1 MTVRIEKPALNLR
14 EEINRLDKPTGIA
27 GEAMLR
33 ADTPQ
38 EQFNLIGAGRRN
50 LIINGAMQ
58 VAQRGTAAVT
68 AQAGFPVDRMRII
81 SNTTDFSAT
90 QSSTVPPNST
100 FRHSLKVDCTT
111 VKGTINSSTY
121 AGIIYLIEGF
131 DASSLMWGT
140 PNAQPITVSFWVRS
154 NITGTYYWATK
165 NSVANRAFSK
175 AYTIEAAD
183 TWEYK
188 SFTIPGDVTGSWI
201 TDNGQ
206 GLSCDFWLAGA
217 NTAIATQDTWYGGNI
232 NMGTDQVNLF
242 DNTANEWYLTGV
254 QIEVGKVATPFEHR
268 SYGEEL
274 AACQRYFQT
283 IGGNTSNE
291 TFAAGFTAGNNF
303 FGHGKL
309 NGTMRASPTASVDGT
324 LSHIGYTGVAIAVN
338 ASAIGFTTHPNGF
351 HVNIA
356 SSSSTTANAGA
367 YARSTNAATRLF
379 FSAEL

>member
-33 ADTPQ
+33 AETPQ

-58 VAQRGTAAVT
+58 VAQRGTSAVT
-68 AQAGFPVDRMRII
+68 AQDGFPVDRMRII

-154 NITGTYYWATK
+154 NITGTYYWGTK

-206 GLSCDFWLAGA
+206 GLSSDFWLAGA

-274 AACQRYFQT
+274 ALCQRYYQLF
-283 IGGNTSNE
+283 E
-291 TFAAGFTAGNNF
+291 AAAC
-303 FGHGKL
+303 H
-309 NGTMRASPTASVDGT
+309 A
-324 LSHIGYTGVAIAVN
+324 
-338 ASAIGFTTHPNGF
+338 
-351 HVNIA
+351 
-356 SSSSTTANAGA
+356 SSTTAVEFTYQWNTEMRAAPSVSASAALIVERHNITIYTQSSAAVSATQTTPIAAKFTLPNLSGLTAGNAYSYIGNH
-367 YARSTNAATRLF
+367 SSSGHIEL
-379 FSAEL
+379 SAEL

>member
-33 ADTPQ
+33 AETPQ

-201 TDNGQ
+201 TDNGK

-274 AACQRYFQT
+274 ALCQRYFQMAEAHNRFRAT
-283 IGGNTSNE
+283 ANQEINTNTVNYFVE
-291 TFAAGFTAGNNF
+291 
-303 FGHGKL
+303 
-309 NGTMRASPTASVDGT
+309 MRAIPTATKSGGIVSNIGLEAINSLTHRAFRYELTSSVPGD
-324 LSHIGYTGVAIAVN
+324 
-338 ASAIGFTTHPNGF
+338 
-351 HVNIA
+351 
-356 SSSSTTANAGA
+356 A
-367 YARSTNAATRLF
+367 YYLGRIVSL
-379 FSAEL
+379 SAEL